1 MLKKINFFTIN
12 IFDKIISIIVLIIFF
27 PILII
32 IIILLFFFNDKDI
45 FYISERI
52 GFKQKPFKFIKFRTM
67 KKNSDEEITKI
78 GKILRRTSIDE
89 IPQLINVLIG
99 EMSIVGPR
107 PYPREIMKNIS
118 EKNIMLR
125 HNVKPGITGYS
136 QIFFNGKKRSLEE
149 KIFHDIFF
157 VKNYSL
163 WLYLLI
169 IFKTPYTLLKRYFLN
184 PTGKTL

>member
-1 MLKKINFFTIN
+1 MLKKINFFIIN
-12 IFDKIISIIVLIIFF
+12 VIDKLISLIILIIFS

-32 IIILLFFFNDKDI
+32 IIILLFLFNKKDI

-52 GFKQKPFKFIKFRTM
+52 GLKQKPFNFIKFRTM
-67 KKNSDEEITKI
+67 KKNSDEKITKI

-89 IPQLINVLIG
+89 IPQFINVLIG

-107 PYPREIMKNIS
+107 PYPKDLIKNIS
-118 EKNIMLR
+118 KKKKILR

-136 QIFFNGKKRSLEE
+136 QINFNGKKRSLEE
-149 KIFHDIFF
+149 KISYDIFF

-163 WLYLLI
+163 FLYFYI
-169 IFKTPYTLLKRYFLN
+169 IFKTPYVLIKRYMLN

>member
-1 MLKKINFFTIN
+1 MLRKINFFITN
-12 IFDKIISIIVLIIFF
+12 LFDKIFSIIILTIFS

-32 IIILLFFFNDKDI
+32 IIFLLFIFNEKEIFF
-45 FYISERI
+45 ISERI

-67 KKNSDEEITKI
+67 KKNSNDEITKI
-78 GKILRRTSIDE
+78 GKFLRRTSIDE

-107 PYPREIMKNIS
+107 PYPKDVLNNTSEENIV
-118 EKNIMLR
+118 LR

-136 QIFFNGKKRSLEE
+136 QIYFNGKKRSLEE
-149 KIFHDIFF
+149 KIIHDIHF
-157 VKNYSL
+157 VSNYSV
-163 WLYLLI
+163 WLYLKI
-169 IFKTPYTLLKRYFLN
+169 IFKTPHTLLKRYFLN